1 MNILKSAAA
10 QNAAETP
17 SYVIKTSQ
25 TTTSSY
31 TNYNSS
37 ISSRTND
44 FNNNNTTN
52 LINNNNNNIINDSN
66 SNLNEFSDVV
76 KQNMKLLF
84 EQFDKDNDGKI
95 TKHELNFVM
104 CNLFPD
110 EVITEQDIDEMLG
123 AADLDSNGYIDFEG
137 KFFFLLKIHLSKFF
151 QL

>member
-1 MNILKSAAA
+1 LNILKSAAA

-37 ISSRTND
+37 ISSKTND
-44 FNNNNTTN
+44 FNNNNNSTTN
-52 LINNNNNNIINDSN
+52 LINHNTNIISNSN

-137 KFFFLLKIHLSKFF
+137 RLFLFLF
-151 QL
+151 